1 MDRFKPFSPFH
12 PSQFSPRQRPCRAF
26 KMAPPAILCCPI
38 LGWQNLSRGAQDDKC
53 IGMQYLEAI
62 KKLKE
67 ASFQPLRTVHISY
80 VPDEEIG
87 GFDGAKKFAESREF
101 RDLNVGFMLDEGQAS
116 VNDEFRVFYADR
128 SPWHLVIKAEGKP
141 GHGSSLYDNSAFENL
156 MKSIEVMSRYRE
168 SQFDLLKAGLAAN
181 GEVVSVNPVYLKAG
195 NPTPVGFVKNV
206 KPSEAEAGFDL
217 RLPPT
222 ADPDLLRRRIANEW
236 APATRN
242 MTYQVRVKPLIKA
255 SSSLSSET
263 GVTLWCTVFQ
273 NHIPSTYLR
282 GISSNNWHSSKEK
295 SKQKQSSL
303 SKINKKQL
311 NCNWCLNNQD

>member
-1 MDRFKPFSPFH
+1 
-12 PSQFSPRQRPCRAF
+12 
-26 KMAPPAILCCPI
+26 
-38 LGWQNLSRGAQDDKC
+38 
-53 IGMQYLEAI
+53 MQYLEAI

-67 ASFQPLRTVHISY
+67 GSVQPLRTIHISY
-80 VPDEEIG
+80 VPNEEIE
-87 GFDGAKKFAESREF
+87 GFDGAKKFAESKEF

-156 MKSIEVMSRYRE
+156 MKSMEVMSRYRE

-181 GEVVSVNPVYLKAG
+181 GEVVSVNPVYVKAG
-195 NPTPVGFVKNV
+195 TPTPTGFVKNV
-206 KPSEAEAGFDL
+206 QPSEAEAGFDL

-242 MTYQVRVKPLIKA
+242 MTYQVRVKPLMY
-255 SSSLSSET
+255 
-263 GVTLWCTVFQ
+263 GFCTKKKRKQTMMVMQ
-273 NHIPSTYLR
+273 N
-282 GISSNNWHSSKEK
+282 
-295 SKQKQSSL
+295 
-303 SKINKKQL
+303 
-311 NCNWCLNNQD
+311 